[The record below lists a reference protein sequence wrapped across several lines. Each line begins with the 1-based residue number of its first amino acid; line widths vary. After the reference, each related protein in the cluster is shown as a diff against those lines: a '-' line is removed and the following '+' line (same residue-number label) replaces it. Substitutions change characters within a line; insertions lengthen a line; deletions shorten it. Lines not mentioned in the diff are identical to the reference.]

1 MIEMRHKSESESE
14 ATLWQAVVDRDR
26 RGDGRF
32 VYGVLTTGVY
42 CRPSCSS
49 RRPRQENVRFFANGD
64 EAKRAGLRPCR
75 KCKPDR
81 PLEGTV
87 VERACRYIRE
97 NLDNKLA
104 LDELA
109 KVAGV
114 SPFTLHRKFKAE
126 LGLSP
131 REFVQSCR
139 LGELKKGLRQEGN
152 VTRAMVDAG
161 YSSTSRL
168 YEQAQPQLGMAP
180 KRYARG
186 AEGLSIQF
194 TTLATALGK
203 VVVAATEVGVC
214 SVQFLDGR
222 SPKAVLREEFPLAE
236 LVESG
241 ERLGSAADAIRAMA
255 CGHSGRPSIP
265 LDLQGTV
272 FQQQVWQK
280 LRTIPPGKTK
290 SYAEVARSLG
300 RPEATRAVA
309 RACATNK
316 VALLVPCHRVV
327 RGDGELAGYRW
338 GVRRKQALL
347 NAEQVE

>member
-1 MIEMRHKSESESE
+1 MIEMKQPPNSE
-14 ATLWQAVVDRDR
+14 AALWKAVLERDR

-42 CRPSCSS
+42 CRPSCGS

-64 EAKRAGLRPCR
+64 LAKQAGLRPCR
-75 KCKPDR
+75 KCKPD
-81 PLEGTV
+81 LALQGSV
-87 VERACRYIRE
+87 VERVSQFIRE
-97 NLDNKLA
+97 HLDDKLG
-104 LDELA
+104 LEQLA
-109 KVAGV
+109 RVAGL

-126 LGLSP
+126 LGVSP
-131 REFVQSCR
+131 REFVLSCR
-139 LGELKKGLRQEGN
+139 LGELKKGLRKEGN

-168 YEQAQPQLGMAP
+168 YEQAGPRLGMAP
-180 KRYARG
+180 KQYAKG
-186 AEGLSIQF
+186 AEGLRIQF
-194 TTLATALGK
+194 TTILTELGK
-203 VVVAATEVGVC
+203 VVIAATEVGVC

-222 SPKAVLREEFPLAE
+222 SPKAVLRDEFPLAE
-236 LVESG
+236 LNESA
-241 ERLGSAADAIRAMA
+241 ERLGSAADSIRAIA
-255 CGHSGRPSIP
+255 SGHSSRASIP

-280 LRTIPPGKTK
+280 LRSIPAGETK

-327 RGDGELAGYRW
+327 RGDGDLAGYRW

-347 NAEQVE
+347 SAEQSQ